1 MKNNLLL
8 MSVISLLLVPTYTR
22 AKVAELPIDN
32 LALYMSFDNIKGNK
46 IEDLSGKG
54 NHGEIKKDKVAK
66 GNGKYGDAMEFNG
79 KNSYVKIKHSD
90 S

>member
-1 MKNNLLL
+1 
-8 MSVISLLLVPTYTR
+8 
-22 AKVAELPIDN
+22 
-32 LALYMSFDNIKGNK
+32 MSFDNIKGNK
-46 IEDLSGKG
+46 VEDLSSKG

-79 KNSYVKIKHSD
+79 KDSYVEIKHSD